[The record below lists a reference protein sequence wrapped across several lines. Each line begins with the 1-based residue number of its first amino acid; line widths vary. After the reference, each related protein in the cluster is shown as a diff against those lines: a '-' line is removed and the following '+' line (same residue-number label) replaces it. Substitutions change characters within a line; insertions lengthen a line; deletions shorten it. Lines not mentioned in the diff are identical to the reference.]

1 MDKLQKFFIADGKV
15 LVTVVNDTELVEK
28 ARKTHNLTPTTTA
41 VLGRCLTV
49 ATFMASGFKDEGQR
63 LSININGG
71 GPVGKVIVSAKTGS
85 IVKGYVENPELEL
98 PIRADGKIDV
108 GGAVG
113 KDGEITV
120 IKDLGLKEPYT
131 GKCQLVSGEIAED
144 FAYYFTASE
153 QQPSAVAL
161 GVLVDKNGVKSSGGI
176 FIQPMPGCND
186 MVITMLEDICTNFV
200 NISSVL
206 DKMSVDEII
215 DYYFGQFDIKM
226 LPPITPKFE
235 CDCSRELIERV
246 IMTIGKKEAY
256 DILAEDDK
264 IEVGCQFCNTKYQ
277 FNKEDIDRI
286 FGENNG
292 KNT

>member
-15 LVTVVNDTELVEK
+15 LITVIKDTELVEE
-28 ARKTHNLTPTTTA
+28 ARKIHNLTPTTTA

-49 ATFMASGFKDEGQR
+49 AAFMASGFKDENQR
-63 LSININGG
+63 LSFNIDGK
-71 GPVGKVIVSAKTGS
+71 GPVGKIVVSAKTGAE
-85 IVKGYVENPELEL
+85 VKGYVENPSVDL

-113 KDGEITV
+113 TNGEITV

-131 GKCQLVSGEIAED
+131 GKCKLVSGEIEED

-161 GVLVDKNGVKSSGGI
+161 GVLVDKNGVKTAGGI

-186 MVITMLEDICTNFV
+186 MVITMLEDICTNFTHV
-200 NISSVL
+200 SSVL
-206 DKMSVDEII
+206 DKMDVDEII
-215 DYYFGQFDIKM
+215 DYYFGHFDVKK
-226 LPPITPKFE
+226 LPSQTPKFK
-235 CDCSRELIERV
+235 CDCNRELIERV

-256 DILAEDDK
+256 DIISEDQK
-264 IEVGCQFCNTKYQ
+264 IEVGCQFCNKKYV
-277 FNKEDIDRI
+277 FKKEDIDKI
-286 FGENNG
+286 FGE
-292 KNT
+292 

>member
-15 LVTVVNDTELVEK
+15 LITVIDDTEMVNK
-28 ARKTHNLTPTTTA
+28 AREIHDLTPTTTA

-49 ATFMASGFKDEGQR
+49 AAFMTSGFKDENQR
-63 LSININGG
+63 MSFNIDGK
-71 GPVGKVIVSAKTGS
+71 GPIGKIVVSGKAGCK
-85 IVKGYVENPELEL
+85 VKGYVDNPSLDL
-98 PIRADGKIDV
+98 PIRADGKLDV

-113 KDGEITV
+113 RDGDITV

-153 QQPSAVAL
+153 QSPSAVAL
-161 GVLVDKNGVKSSGGI
+161 GVLVDKTGVKTAGGI

-200 NISSVL
+200 NFSSL
-206 DKMSVDEII
+206 LEKMSVDEII
-215 DYYFGQFDIKM
+215 DYYFGHFDVKK
-226 LPPITPKFE
+226 LPPIVPKFE

-246 IMTIGKKEAY
+246 IMTIGKKDAY
-256 DILAEDDK
+256 DIIDKDKK
-264 IEVGCQFCNTKYQ
+264 IEVGCQFCNTKYR
-277 FNKEDIDRI
+277 FDRDDIDRI
-286 FGENNG
+286 FAD
-292 KNT
+292 K

>member
-15 LVTVVNDTELVEK
+15 LITVIKDTELVEE
-28 ARKTHNLTPTTTA
+28 ARKIHNLTPTTTA

-49 ATFMASGFKDEGQR
+49 AAFMASGFKDENQR
-63 LSININGG
+63 LSFNIDGK
-71 GPVGKVIVSAKTGS
+71 GPVGKIVVSAKTGAE
-85 IVKGYVENPELEL
+85 VKGYVENPSVDL

-113 KDGEITV
+113 TNGEITV

-131 GKCQLVSGEIAED
+131 GKCKLVSGEIAED

-161 GVLVDKNGVKSSGGI
+161 GVLVDKNGVKTAGGI

-186 MVITMLEDICTNFV
+186 MVITMLEDICTNFTHV
-200 NISSVL
+200 SSVL
-206 DKMSVDEII
+206 DKMDVDEII
-215 DYYFGQFDIKM
+215 DYYFGQFDVKK
-226 LPPITPKFE
+226 LPSQTPKFK

-256 DILAEDDK
+256 DIISEDQK
-264 IEVGCQFCNTKYQ
+264 IEVGCQFCNKKYV
-277 FNKEDIDRI
+277 FKKEDIDKI
-286 FGENNG
+286 FGE
-292 KNT
+292 

>member
-15 LVTVVNDTELVEK
+15 LITVIKDTELVEE
-28 ARKTHNLTPTTTA
+28 ARKIHNLTPTTTA

-49 ATFMASGFKDEGQR
+49 AAFMASGFKDENQR
-63 LSININGG
+63 LSFNIDGK
-71 GPVGKVIVSAKTGS
+71 GPVGKIVVSAKTGAE
-85 IVKGYVENPELEL
+85 VKGYVENPSVDL

-113 KDGEITV
+113 TNGEITV

-131 GKCQLVSGEIAED
+131 GKCKLVSGEIAED

-161 GVLVDKNGVKSSGGI
+161 GVLVDKNGVKTAGGI

-186 MVITMLEDICTNFV
+186 MVITMLEDICTNFTQV
-200 NISSVL
+200 SSVL
-206 DKMSVDEII
+206 DKMDVDEII
-215 DYYFGQFDIKM
+215 DYYFGHFDVKK
-226 LPPITPKFE
+226 LPSQTPKFK
-235 CDCSRELIERV
+235 CDCNRELIERV

-256 DILAEDDK
+256 DIISEDQK
-264 IEVGCQFCNTKYQ
+264 IEVGCQFCNKKYV
-277 FNKEDIDRI
+277 FKKEDIDKI
-286 FGENNG
+286 FGE
-292 KNT
+292 

>member
-15 LVTVVNDTELVEK
+15 LITVIKDTELVEE
-28 ARKTHNLTPTTTA
+28 ARKIHNLTPTTTA

-49 ATFMASGFKDEGQR
+49 AAFMASGFKDENQR
-63 LSININGG
+63 LSFNIDGK
-71 GPVGKVIVSAKTGS
+71 GPIGKIVVSAKTGAE
-85 IVKGYVENPELEL
+85 VKGYVENPSVDL

-113 KDGEITV
+113 TNGEITV

-131 GKCQLVSGEIAED
+131 GKCKLVSGEIAED

-161 GVLVDKNGVKSSGGI
+161 GVLVDKNGVKTAGGI

-186 MVITMLEDICTNFV
+186 MVITMLEDICTNFTHV
-200 NISSVL
+200 SSVL
-206 DKMSVDEII
+206 DKMDVDEII
-215 DYYFGQFDIKM
+215 DYYFGHFDVKK
-226 LPPITPKFE
+226 LPSQTPKFK
-235 CDCSRELIERV
+235 CDCNRELIERV

-256 DILAEDDK
+256 DIISEDQK
-264 IEVGCQFCNTKYQ
+264 IEVGCQFCNKKYV
-277 FNKEDIDRI
+277 FKKEDIDKI
-286 FGENNG
+286 FGE
-292 KNT
+292 

>member
-15 LVTVVNDTELVEK
+15 LITVIKDTELVEE
-28 ARKTHNLTPTTTA
+28 ARKIHNLTPTTTA

-49 ATFMASGFKDEGQR
+49 AAFMASGFKDENQR
-63 LSININGG
+63 LSFNIDGK
-71 GPVGKVIVSAKTGS
+71 GPIGKIVVSAKTGAE
-85 IVKGYVENPELEL
+85 VKGYVQNPSVDL

-113 KDGEITV
+113 TDGEITV

-131 GKCQLVSGEIAED
+131 GKCKLVSGEIAED

-161 GVLVDKNGVKSSGGI
+161 GVLVDKNGVKTAGGI

-186 MVITMLEDICTNFV
+186 MVITMLEDICTNFTH
-200 NISSVL
+200 ISSVL
-206 DKMSVDEII
+206 DKMEVDEII
-215 DYYFGQFDIKM
+215 DYYFGHFDVKK
-226 LPPITPKFE
+226 LPSQTPKFK

-256 DILAEDDK
+256 DIISQDQK
-264 IEVGCQFCNTKYQ
+264 IEVGCQFCNKKYV
-277 FNKEDIDRI
+277 FNKEDIDKI
-286 FGENNG
+286 FGE
-292 KNT
+292 